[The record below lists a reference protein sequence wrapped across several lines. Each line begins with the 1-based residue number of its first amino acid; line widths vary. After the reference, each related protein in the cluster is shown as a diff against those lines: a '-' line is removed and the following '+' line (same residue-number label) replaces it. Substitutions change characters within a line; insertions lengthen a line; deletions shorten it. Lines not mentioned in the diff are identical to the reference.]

1 VLYDFRYSASLQSMI
16 FRQYN
21 EVVGAV
27 IVPKNMINTAAYVAV
42 VESTAIESSIFHAA
56 KKPAARRRP
65 KWSGD

>member
-1 VLYDFRYSASLQSMI
+1 MI